1 MANKVLSIEIG
12 SQITNV
18 VETDFKEKN
27 PKIYKSFSFETPEE
41 LFKGEEMSDTEAF
54 RERLLE
60 GLKVNKIKTKKVI
73 FVLASSR
80 IASRDVVIP
89 MVKENQ
95 ILTLLYANS
104 AEYFP
109 VDLQQYLLAYR
120 VIGEVEEEG
129 AKKYKLMVLAVPHDM
144 IEIYRRLA
152 LDCELSLAALDYVGN
167 AAVQILTGKIPQN
180 LYAAVKVEDDHTI
193 VTIIKDGRIELQ
205 RSFNYGIGDAV
216 AVIHRN
222 ERFGE
227 NLNFLQALEIL
238 HQNSFCDKREEDER
252 ARDLAEDLEE
262 SFRAIIGNVSRVIN
276 FYSSNHAGAQMESII
291 LYGMGA
297 DVQDL
302 KHALQGDMSAPIDC
316 ETLRGKI
323 SRDRSDTNSY
333 FTTLAYASCVG
344 AGMEPMDFRLEE
356 EEKKRRKEKKKKE
369 GSAKG
374 RKLQVKL
381 TAKGFFG
388 VCLAIALVLLL
399 AVIPYYAYL
408 RINISSMEKERAG
421 KQHLSDLYDS
431 YESAKKECEDIAK
444 LYENT
449 DSTSEGIG
457 AFMEEM
463 EKKMPGSFSVRSLTS
478 DSASIVID
486 FDVKTKREAAKVID
500 EMMAFESISEVEV
513 QSLAE
518 TRDELNNATVNCI
531 ISCIYKDGTGKDDE
545 AQETTVEEDV
555 EALKNNT
562 ADQSASDGLTAE

>member
-1 MANKVLSIEIG
+1 MANKILSIEIG

-18 VETDFKEKN
+18 VETDFREKN

-54 RERLLE
+54 RERLQE
-60 GLKVNKIKTKKVI
+60 GLKANKIKTKKVI

-109 VDLQQYLLAYR
+109 VDLQQYLLVYQI
-120 VIGEVEEEG
+120 IGEVEEEG
-129 AKKYKLMVLAVPHDM
+129 AKKYKLMVLAIPHDM
-144 IEIYRRLA
+144 IETYRRLA
-152 LDCELSLAALDYVGN
+152 ADCELILTALDYVGN
-167 AAVQILTGKIPQN
+167 AAVQILPGRISQS
-180 LYAAVKVEDDHTI
+180 LYAAVKVEDDHTL
-193 VTIIKDGRIELQ
+193 VTIIKDGKLELQ
-205 RSFNYGIGDAV
+205 RNFNYGIGDAV
-216 AVIHRN
+216 SVIR
-222 ERFGE
+222 RTGSFGE

-238 HQNSFCDKREEDER
+238 RKNSFCDKKEDER
-252 ARDLAEDLEE
+252 VRDLAEDLEE

-276 FYSSNHAGAQMESII
+276 FYSSNHAGAQMESIV

-302 KHALQGDMSAPIDC
+302 RYTLREEMSAPIDS
-316 ETLRGKI
+316 ETLKGRI
-323 SRDRSDTNSY
+323 SRDRSDTNSDIS
-333 FTTLAYASCVG
+333 TLAYASCVG

-356 EEKKRRKEKKKKE
+356 EERKKRKEKKKKE
-369 GSAKG
+369 GSARG
-374 RKLQVKL
+374 RKLQVRL

-388 VCLAIALVLLL
+388 ICVAVAAVLLL
-399 AVIPYYAYL
+399 AVVPYYAYL
-408 RINISSMEKERAG
+408 KIDISRMEKERAS
-421 KQHLSDLYDS
+421 KQHLSDLYTS

-457 AFMEEM
+457 IFMVEM
-463 EKKMPGSFSVRSLTS
+463 EKKMPESFSVNTLTS

-500 EMMAFESISEVEV
+500 EMMAFESISQVEV
-513 QSLAE
+513 QSLQE
-518 TRDELNNATVNCI
+518 TRDELNNATVNCV
-531 ISCIYKDGTGKDDE
+531 ISCIYKDGTAKDDDAE
-545 AQETTVEEDV
+545 ETTVEEDV

-562 ADQSASDGLTAE
+562 ADQSASDGLTTE